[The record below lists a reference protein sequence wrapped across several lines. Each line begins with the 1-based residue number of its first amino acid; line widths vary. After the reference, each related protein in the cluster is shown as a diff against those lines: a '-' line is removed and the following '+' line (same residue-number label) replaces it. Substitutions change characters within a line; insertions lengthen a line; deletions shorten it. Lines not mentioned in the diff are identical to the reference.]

1 MPFVRTGCIVIV
13 ADGTIKLTSVLTA
26 SGTPIECPPPSTIET
41 DGFDIPAII
50 SAIASPAS
58 TSPPTVFS
66 TTISPSTVL
75 SCSIAAS
82 AGIRC
87 SYFVVLVWGGRRKC
101 PSICP
106 IIDRQCMLCGALTV
120 AIIPL
125 SIICWF
131 CSSVNGASFLFS
143 SHMLNFPPETFFV
156 YIISVTREI
165 MQIYHINNSH

>member
-87 SYFVVLVWGGRRKC
+87 S
-101 PSICP
+101 ICP
-106 IIDRQCMLCGALTV
+106 IIDRQCMLCGALIV